1 MHEEEQGELLWRHI
15 VDVKYDGRADLD
27 GRLAKAESSCQD
39 LRELGALAEDVHRSL
54 NDDPAYAQAAARTR
68 LLNMIYADLASD
80 HPAISSRPR
89 WSLFRLRA
97 GIGGKTTM
105 VLLLV
110 ILMATAMAAWT
121 GIAIQ
126 QWNECCRRPTPGI
139 TAGGGP
145 GADGQPSIQI
155 SVHQDPGY
163 RQRRSNGRF
172 PSPGRPGDPQPAP
185 PR

>member
-27 GRLAKAESSCQD
+27 GRLARAESSCQD

-68 LLNMIYADLASD
+68 LLNMIYADMASD

-97 GIGGKTTM
+97 GTGKTSM
-105 VLLLV
+105 VLSLI
-110 ILMATAMAAWT
+110 ILMTTAMAAWT

-126 QWNECCRRPTPGI
+126 QWNECCRRPSAGI
-139 TAGGGP
+139 SAAAGAP
-145 GADGQPSIQI
+145 GANGQA
-155 SVHQDPGY
+155 SVQMSVRQDPNY
-163 RQRRSNGRF
+163 RPRRLNGRL
-172 PSPGRPGDPQPAP
+172 PSQGLPGGLQPASP
-185 PR
+185 Q